1 LAGDLGSEEG
11 NRCPKGRRLDEE
23 RQMKA
28 ENLLA
33 ELNRLR
39 KDIGEDK
46 SDLEWLAVHH
56 AFCFISYKMGE
67 FQKYVEEQDKAG
79 AFDEYEP

>member
-1 LAGDLGSEEG
+1 VPYRIRNTA
-11 NRCPKGRRLDEE
+11 RKGGATKERRL
-23 RQMKA
+23 KA